1 MASETDF
8 LLTKIIATLGPAT
21 AESGVVAKLIQEG
34 VRTFRINFSHG
45 TFDEHEAALQR
56 VRQASK
62 HLDIPVAVLGDL
74 CGPKIRLGNVAPE
87 GVTVYPGQTVVF
99 QREPLVTTTEVTEDG
114 FVVFSTTYPPF
125 IDEVAAGERVLLDDG
140 FVRLVCLDRTEDR
153 LFCRVLDGGKLSSHK
168 GVNLPD
174 TELSVP
180 ALTDKDIAC
189 AEFAVEK
196 GFDFLALSF
205 VRTGDDIRQLKQHLV
220 RLGARPDESL
230 FQAQNHLEFSAIE
243 IESDNIIP
251 IISKIEKPQAIEN
264 LEDILRETD
273 GIMVAR
279 GDLGVE
285 MDVAEVA
292 VLQKKI
298 IGQCRDYG
306 IPAIV
311 ATQMLQSMIDASTP
325 TRAEVS
331 DVANAIFDGAD
342 AVMLSGETAVG
353 NYPVEAVRIM
363 NRIARKSNAYILEQH
378 WEAPVA
384 RKAPAH
390 KRRAAALAHGV
401 RTMVQDLDIKLLA
414 VWSEQGGGA
423 VYLSQQHIPR
433 PILAFS
439 ANEVMLRRMALI
451 YGLTPIRMEQP
462 DSLQHFLQAIDQY
475 LADQDWISPGDPI
488 AVVTGEPINRPGLTN
503 KVCIHHVGET
513 ETSMSQHGKDG

>member
-1 MASETDF
+1 MANETDF

-21 AESGVVAKLIQEG
+21 AELEVVEKLIQEG

-45 TFDEHEAALQR
+45 TFAEHEAALQR
-56 VRQASK
+56 VRRASER
-62 HLDIPVAVLGDL
+62 LDIPVAVLGDL
-74 CGPKIRLGNVAPE
+74 CGPKIRLGEVAPG

-99 QREPLVTTTEVTEDG
+99 QREPLVTSAEVTEDG

-125 IDEVAAGERVLLDDG
+125 IDEVSEGERVLLDDG

-174 TELSVP
+174 TNLSVP
-180 ALTDKDIAC
+180 ALTEKDVAC
-189 AEFAVEK
+189 TEFAVEK

-220 RLGARPDESL
+220 RLGARPDETL
-230 FQAQNHLEFSAIE
+230 HAHNHLEFSAIE
-243 IESDNIIP
+243 IESDDIIP
-251 IISKIEKPQAIEN
+251 IISKIEKPQAVEN
-264 LEDILRETD
+264 LDDILRETD
-273 GIMVAR
+273 AIMVAR

-292 VLQKKI
+292 VLQKRI
-298 IGQCRDYG
+298 ISQCREYG

-353 NYPVEAVRIM
+353 HYPVETVRIM

-378 WEAPVA
+378 WETSAA
-384 RKAPAH
+384 RKAPHH

-414 VWSEQGGGA
+414 VWSELGGGA

-439 ANEVMLRRMALI
+439 ANDAMLRRMALI
-451 YGLTPIRMEQP
+451 YGLTPIRMAQP
-462 DSLQHFLQAIDQY
+462 DSLQHFLQAIDSY
-475 LADQDWISPGDPI
+475 LDDQEWITAGDPI
-488 AVVTGEPINRPGLTN
+488 AVVTGEPINRPGMTN
-503 KVCIHHVGET
+503 KVCIHHAGET
-513 ETSMSQHGKDG
+513 RTSPSQIRKDG